1 MNYVT
6 DKRVMAYLSSFPK
19 RQKKDLKTVFP
30 AAGDDALDLLSK
42 TIKFSVQNRITLEEA
57 MKHPFFDKV
66 RTLPDVQEANSLTSP
81 TMLKKTAG

>member
-19 RQKKDLKTVFP
+19 RPKKDLKTVFP

-42 TIKFSVQNRITLEEA
+42 TIKFSV
-57 MKHPFFDKV
+57 
-66 RTLPDVQEANSLTSP
+66 
-81 TMLKKTAG
+81 